1 MYARELQS
9 VQKLIYVQT
18 LFRVWDLFLVDGLDV
33 LFRIALGILKISEAE
48 LLNCQSISS
57 VYIALESLPT
67 RMWQV
72 DKLLQ
77 VCLPIPQL
85 ISSEV

>member
-1 MYARELQS
+1 
-9 VQKLIYVQT
+9 
-18 LFRVWDLFLVDGLDV
+18 VWDLFLVDGLDI
-33 LFRIALGILKISEAE
+33 LFRIALAILKINEIE
-48 LLNCQSISS
+48 LLSCQSVSS

-77 VCLPIPQL
+77 VSITQNSVDYMFITPFR
-85 ISSEV
+85 